1 MAILNVFAILVAGL
15 MVGSEL
21 AIAAFVHPTLVRLS
35 DMFTCQL
42 QALWRACRGDSCR
55 FGTSKLHDGW
65 YILLPEPKTSVSK
78 SLN

>member
-35 DMFTCQL
+35 DTVHL
-42 QALWRACRGDSCR
+42 QTAKRSGARVGEIHAVLVHPCIFC
-55 FGTSKLHDGW
+55 
-65 YILLPEPKTSVSK
+65 
-78 SLN
+78 